1 MQTTKRAGW
10 IRRGVKEP
18 ESIGDHMYRMGV
30 MALVASDIPGI
41 DRDRFLFSMFL
52 FLLPKEILFLLIDF
66 YTC

>member
-41 DRDRFLFSMFL
+41 DRDRFLFYVFVSIAKRNL
-52 FLLPKEILFLLIDF
+52 VSSD
-66 YTC
+66 